1 MSATKRWCATSSPR
15 CAASWTTAA
24 SPGTRPAG
32 PSTRPPG
39 RSGPRA
45 STRFADR
52 CSTARSGAGVRLP
65 RYCSRCSSRSPGY
78 ARTSWTATPD
88 GRRPDVSPVD
98 GAAGDPG
105 RSRPIA
111 QLHVPAH
118 GLEVH
123 VSGAP
128 AARTL
133 QRAAR
138 HVLAGAPGFGIEAV
152 GDIAAEGRNLVGITA
167 LGAGAHV
174 QVAADG
180 SRVETGATRQVR
192 LDAHVAGGA
201 ARTHRARR
209 VE

>member
-1 MSATKRWCATSSPR
+1 MSATKRWYATSSPR
-15 CAASWTTAA
+15 CAACWTTAA

-32 PSTRPPG
+32 ASTRPPG

-65 RYCSRCSSRSPGY
+65 RYCSRCSSPSPRY
-78 ARTSWTATPD
+78 ARTSRTATPD
-88 GRRPDVSPVD
+88 GRRPDVSPVG
-98 GAAGDPG
+98 GAGGNPG

-111 QLHVPAH
+111 QLHIPAH

-123 VSGAP
+123 MAGAL

-138 HVLAGAPGFGIEAV
+138 RVLAGAPGFGFEAV
-152 GDIAAEGRNLVGITA
+152 GDVAAEGRDLVGVA
-167 LGAGAHV
+167 AVGAGAHV

-180 SRVETGATRQVR
+180 SRVEARAARQVR
-192 LDAHVAGGA
+192 LDAHVTGGA
-201 ARTHRARR
+201 ARTHRACGI
-209 VE
+209 E